1 MSAAFLKIE
10 KNDIW
15 QFIDQK
21 RKKRQ
26 CILLTSKWNEKKT
39 LNQCV
44 KVTFRGLFPTR
55 KKKTLRNQNGKKHES
70 YASLVITT

>member
-10 KNDIW
+10 KKWYLAIHW
-15 QFIDQK
+15 SEK
-21 RKKRQ
+21 KKKRQ

-55 KKKTLRNQNGKKHES
+55 KKTLRNQNGKKHES

>member
-21 RKKRQ
+21 RKK
-26 CILLTSKWNEKKT
+26 KT
-39 LNQCV
+39 MHIINFQV
-44 KVTFRGLFPTR
+44 K
-55 KKKTLRNQNGKKHES
+55 
-70 YASLVITT
+70 